1 MKFFSTNR
9 KIDSISFKEAV
20 IKSLPTDRGLYFPE
34 EIPPLSPRFFE
45 ELNSYSLSDIGYHIL
60 SPFTK
65 ENIPSAKLQEITTKA
80 FNFEVPLKKVEE
92 SIYSL
97 ELFHGPTYAFKD
109 IGARFLA
116 RCLAFFNESND
127 QEVTILV
134 ATSGDTGGAVASGFY
149 NVPGVNVIILYPS
162 GKVSALQEKQL
173 TTLGGNIQA
182 LEVDG
187 TFDDCQN
194 MVKQAFLDDDIN
206 SKLNLSSAN
215 SINIARWL
223 PQSIYYFEA
232 FKQSEIKEQLVFSVP
247 SGNYGNLTAGILA
260 KKLGLPIHRFIAASN
275 QNDVVPRFLAGQ
287 KYHPQPTI
295 STLSNAMDVSDP
307 SNYPRLLELVNNNFE
322 ELTKLLSGFSIDDEE
337 TLQTIKLC
345 FDINGYIT
353 DPHGAIGYKALKEL
367 LKPTETGVFLETAHY
382 CKFLSTVEDALNQTV
397 EHPKFVAE
405 LMKRTKQSIPLANSF
420 DEFKS
425 FLLS

>member
-1 MKFFSTNR
+1 MKNRLISTFGHR
-9 KIDSISFKEAV
+9 ISYRLSFYEREYSK
-20 IKSLPTDRGLYFPE
+20 
-34 EIPPLSPRFFE
+34 PLNF
-45 ELNSYSLSDIGYHIL
+45 
-60 SPFTK
+60 
-65 ENIPSAKLQEITTKA
+65 QEITTKA
-80 FNFEVPLKKVEE
+80 FNFEVPLKRFEE

-116 RCLAFFNESND
+116 LCLAFFNESND

-149 NVPGVNVIILYPS
+149 NVPGVNVIILYPN

-194 MVKQAFLDDDIN
+194 MVKQAFLDDEIN

-232 FKQSEIKEQLVFSVP
+232 FKQSEIKEQLVFSIP
-247 SGNYGNLTAGILA
+247 SRDYEI
-260 KKLGLPIHRFIAASN
+260 
-275 QNDVVPRFLAGQ
+275 
-287 KYHPQPTI
+287 
-295 STLSNAMDVSDP
+295 
-307 SNYPRLLELVNNNFE
+307 
-322 ELTKLLSGFSIDDEE
+322 
-337 TLQTIKLC
+337 
-345 FDINGYIT
+345 
-353 DPHGAIGYKALKEL
+353 
-367 LKPTETGVFLETAHY
+367 
-382 CKFLSTVEDALNQTV
+382 
-397 EHPKFVAE
+397 
-405 LMKRTKQSIPLANSF
+405 
-420 DEFKS
+420 
-425 FLLS
+425 